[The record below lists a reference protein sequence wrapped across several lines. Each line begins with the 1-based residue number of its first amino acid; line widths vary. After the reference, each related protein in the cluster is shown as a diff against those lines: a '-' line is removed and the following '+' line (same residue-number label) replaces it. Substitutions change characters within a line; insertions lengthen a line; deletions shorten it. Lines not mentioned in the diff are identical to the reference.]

1 MANLYSKSDL
11 QRKMN
16 LIKDRLFTDG
26 FYDSKVVVRYLTET
40 VTNDDPFK
48 VKNTNTITDYIIE
61 CIIEKN
67 PEYVDYNKT
76 IEAYNGNIR
85 LTLRKEERELFEK
98 ANEIWVD
105 VDFNANGAII
115 YESVNVFTQGI
126 RYEISNKKPSIL
138 EYDQIYILKEASK
151 LNGEIY

>member
-1 MANLYSKSDL
+1 MPIYRKSDL

-16 LIKDRLFTDG
+16 TIKDRLYKDG

-48 VKNTNTITDYIIE
+48 VKNTNEITDYIIE

-76 IEAYNGNIR
+76 IEAYSGNIR
-85 LTLRKEERELFEK
+85 LTLRKEDRELFEQ

-105 VDFNANGAII
+105 VDFNVNGAIM
-115 YESVNVFTQGI
+115 YESENVFSQGI

-138 EYDQIYILKEASK
+138 EYDQIYMLKEMGK
-151 LNGEIY
+151 LNGDIY

>member
-1 MANLYSKSDL
+1 MPSIYSKSDL
-11 QRKMN
+11 QIKMN
-16 LIKDRLFTDG
+16 TIKDRLYKDG
-26 FYDSKVVVRYLTET
+26 FYDSKVVVRYLTEV

-48 VKNTNTITDYIIE
+48 VKNTNTITDYIID

-67 PEYVDYNKT
+67 PEYVDYNKS
-76 IEAYNGNIR
+76 IESYSGNIR
-85 LTLRKEERELFEK
+85 LTLRKEDRELFEQ

-105 VDFNANGAII
+105 VDFNVNGAIM
-115 YESVNVFTQGI
+115 YESENVFSQGI

-138 EYDQIYILKEASK
+138 EYDQIYMLKEMGK

>member
-1 MANLYSKSDL
+1 MPSIYSKKDL
-11 QRKMN
+11 QRKIN
-16 LIKDRLFTDG
+16 SIKDRLYKDG

-40 VTNDDPFK
+40 VVNDDPFK
-48 VKNTNTITDYIIE
+48 VKNTNEIKDYIIE

-85 LTLRKEERELFEK
+85 VTLRKEDRELFEQ

-105 VDFNANGAII
+105 VDFNVNGAIN
-115 YESVNVFTQGI
+115 YETENVFTQGI
-126 RYEISNKKPSIL
+126 RYTISNKKPSIL
-138 EYDQIYILKEASK
+138 EYDQIYILKEMGK

>member
-1 MANLYSKSDL
+1 
-11 QRKMN
+11 MN
-16 LIKDRLFTDG
+16 TIKDRLYKDG
-26 FYDSKVVVRYLTET
+26 FYDSKVVVRYLTEV

-48 VKNTNTITDYIIE
+48 VKNTNTITDYIID

-67 PEYVDYNKT
+67 PEYVDYNKS
-76 IEAYNGNIR
+76 IESYSGNIR
-85 LTLRKEERELFEK
+85 LTLRKEDRELFEQ

-105 VDFNANGAII
+105 VDFNVNGAIM
-115 YESVNVFTQGI
+115 YESENVFSQGI

-138 EYDQIYILKEASK
+138 EYDQIYMLKEMGK

>member
-1 MANLYSKSDL
+1 MPIYSKSDL

-16 LIKDRLFTDG
+16 TIKDRLYKDG

-48 VKNTNTITDYIIE
+48 VKNTNTITDYIID

-67 PEYVDYNKT
+67 PEYVDYNKS
-76 IEAYNGNIR
+76 IEAYSGNIR

-105 VDFNANGAII
+105 VEFNINGSII
-115 YESVNVFTQGI
+115 YKTENVFSQGV
-126 RYEISNKKPSIL
+126 RYEISSKKPSIL
-138 EYDQIYILKEASK
+138 EYDQIYMLKEMSK

>member
-1 MANLYSKSDL
+1 MPIYSKSDL

-16 LIKDRLFTDG
+16 TIKDRLYKDG

-48 VKNTNTITDYIIE
+48 VKNTNEITDYIIE

-76 IEAYNGNIR
+76 IEAYSGNIR
-85 LTLRKEERELFEK
+85 LTLRKEDRELFEQ

-105 VDFNANGAII
+105 VDFNVNGAIM
-115 YESVNVFTQGI
+115 YESENVFSQGI

-138 EYDQIYILKEASK
+138 EYDQIYMLKEMGK
-151 LNGEIY
+151 LNGDIY